1 MVQTSNMLTYSYM
14 SSMLLKSGL
23 KLPQV
28 LFYAGSTVG
37 NRHLRESLLQARV
50 QLLQGQSLTAVLQQ
64 TDVYTRMEVEKI
76 AIGERTGDIAF
87 AFENIAAAQERHW
100 RNGERLSWP
109 PSNRSSP
116 SVSVLLLP
124 SLRSQ
129 RYYRL
134 YSLAG
139 SIG

>member
-1 MVQTSNMLTYSYM
+1 VQTSNMLTYSYM

-37 NRHLRESLLQARV
+37 NRCLRDILLRARV
-50 QLLQGQSLTAVLQQ
+50 QLLQGQALTTVIQQ
-64 TDVYTRMEVEKI
+64 TDVLTRMEVEKI
-76 AIGERTGDIAF
+76 AIGERTGDIAL
-87 AFENIAAAQERHW
+87 AFENIAAAQEKTLA
-100 RNGERLSWP
+100 ERRAAFVATIEPVITIGIGIAISLIALSTI
-109 PSNRSSP
+109 
-116 SVSVLLLP
+116 LP
-124 SLRSQ
+124 M
-129 RYYRL
+129 